1 MDGAVVLSTDGTR
14 ITRANVHLVPDPSL
28 PAVETGTRHRAAER
42 TARHTGVPAV
52 AVSASMTTVTVYA
65 AGQAR
70 VLADPVVLLAR
81 ADQTVATMERHG
93 ARTARA
99 RARLDRAEIGGYAA
113 VRDVI
118 TMAQRLLRLERLG
131 TELAELTVEMGE
143 YGRQT
148 TLQLEELLSDTP
160 DELWGLVADYLVV
173 DQTGMDPADADSP
186 ALPTAE
192 QVETGLERL
201 TVLSDADLLLPGP
214 VARCLG
220 LPAEP
225 EDLDADALLRG
236 LYRFRKAE
244 SGTHKAS
251 ILASGVA
258 MYAAV
263 EAQKILAETW
273 DVAADL
279 WSATSW
285 NELARDGFEC
295 ERHEL
300 RHPDQQPRVPFVTA
314 ALADAKGP
322 KVAVTDFQKAVPD
335 QIRAWVPG
343 DFTVLGCDG
352 FGFSDTRPAARRFFN
367 TDTESIIVAVLAGL
381 VREGSIEKR
390 TLLEAA
396 RQYQIDDVM
405 AAPEPTTDPGVA

>member
-28 PAVETGTRHRAAER
+28 PATETGTRHRAAER
-42 TARHTGVPAV
+42 TAQHTGVPAV
-52 AVSASMTTVTVYA
+52 AVSASMTTVTVYSG
-65 AGQAR
+65 GQAK

-99 RARLDRAEIGGYAA
+99 RARLDRAEIGGYAS

-131 TELAELTVEMGE
+131 AELAELTVEMGE

-173 DQTGMDPADADSP
+173 HQTGVVNQAGVDAADSDAEVRP
-186 ALPTAE
+186 STE
-192 QVETGLERL
+192 QVNAVLDRL

-225 EDLDADALLRG
+225 EDLDNQVSARGYRMLAHIPRLRPVQITALVDRFGSVSALLA
-236 LYRFRKAE
+236 AE
-244 SGTHKAS
+244 QADF
-251 ILASGVA
+251 ADVEGVGA
-258 MYAAV
+258 
-263 EAQKILAETW
+263 
-273 DVAADL
+273 L
-279 WSATSW
+279 WAKHV
-285 NELARDGFEC
+285 R
-295 ERHEL
+295 L
-300 RHPDQQPRVPFVTA
+300 RLT
-314 ALADAKGP
+314 
-322 KVAVTDFQKAVPD
+322 
-335 QIRAWVPG
+335 
-343 DFTVLGCDG
+343 
-352 FGFSDTRPAARRFFN
+352 
-367 TDTESIIVAVLAGL
+367 GL
-381 VREGSIEKR
+381 VTG
-390 TLLEAA
+390 
-396 RQYQIDDVM
+396 
-405 AAPEPTTDPGVA
+405 

>member
-81 ADQTVATMERHG
+81 GDQTVATMERHG

-225 EDLDADALLRG
+225 EDLDDQVSARGYRMLAHIPRLRPVQIAALVERFGSVSALLA
-236 LYRFRKAE
+236 AE
-244 SGTHKAS
+244 QADF
-251 ILASGVA
+251 ADVEGVGS
-258 MYAAV
+258 
-263 EAQKILAETW
+263 
-273 DVAADL
+273 L
-279 WSATSW
+279 W
-285 NELARDGFEC
+285 ARHV
-295 ERHEL
+295 RQRL
-300 RHPDQQPRVPFVTA
+300 T
-314 ALADAKGP
+314 
-322 KVAVTDFQKAVPD
+322 
-335 QIRAWVPG
+335 
-343 DFTVLGCDG
+343 
-352 FGFSDTRPAARRFFN
+352 
-367 TDTESIIVAVLAGL
+367 GL
-381 VREGSIEKR
+381 VTG
-390 TLLEAA
+390 
-396 RQYQIDDVM
+396 
-405 AAPEPTTDPGVA
+405 